1 MQPKPAPAQ
10 PNGTRYSKRL
20 RGITSG
26 YDLDAWPL
34 TLPIESNE
42 TLSSWWARIASRF
55 GISAAALFREIGF
68 RMGSYTPWR
77 VEERLARSS
86 SPLSVRTGVSNAARA
101 QAHTAQARMS
111 DFLTS
116 VTTRYH
122 APTISSK
129 SSHGIPFCP
138 LCLAETGV
146 WSGLWR
152 SPFVTVCSHH
162 QVMLVDAC
170 PQCGENPFSGTSWA
184 MHERENTRCTEY
196 FPKGTSARKRRKPC
210 RADLTRAHARTA
222 PASLLAATELLF
234 EDEDVADQE
243 WVLAGLPATRAEA
256 RDGLVL
262 LTLDALTAKGRVSKT
277 VYEEATA
284 LEQAHEV
291 LTCPDL
297 ASAGALADRY
307 GLLDARGPLAAIAP
321 AQALRDHPLH
331 PILHAIRLHSLRD
344 HLPPGTQLAFRI
356 GSDWPRTPNE
366 LRHRHTPRPTYCKT
380 WRLPPAPYSAIPQ
393 LFWESGIPEIDPITS
408 ERTRFAL
415 SIAITCVG
423 RNITTASAAE
433 QLGAPKLQAARVTNE
448 WAKLSDQYGWPSLR
462 QAIVSIATQLAQTPG
477 AIDYQRRRDEL
488 DTIDDLDTRFPE
500 AAWTDSERLWIWATY
515 TQSSARF
522 TPEAWNKLRFPSI
535 VPEPPTDTEYRDP
548 DIRELLSSTRSGLE
562 KPPWSEWERLCGEHA
577 WSDDCQRADGLTEEM
592 GREAQLV
599 LAPANKGDPALSL
612 RCANFWKYNQHSGDN
627 ADFYLLSHLHPW
639 H

>member
-10 PNGTRYSKRL
+10 PEGPRASKRL

-34 TLPIESNE
+34 TVPIEHNE
-42 TLSSWWARIASRF
+42 TLSSWWARIAARF
-55 GISAAALFREIGF
+55 GISATALFREVGF

-116 VTTRYH
+116 VTTRHH

-138 LCLAETGV
+138 LCLAEKGT

-152 SPFVTVCSHH
+152 SPLITVCSHH

-170 PQCGENPFSGTSWA
+170 PQCGGNPFSGTSWA

-196 FPKGTSARKRRKPC
+196 LPKGTSARKRRKPC
-210 RADLTRAHARTA
+210 RADLARAHARTA
-222 PASLLAATELLF
+222 PESLLAATELLL
-234 EDEDVADQE
+234 EDENVADQE
-243 WVLAGLPATRAEA
+243 CVLAGLPATRAEA

-262 LTLDALTAKGRVSKT
+262 LTLDALIAKGRVSKT
-277 VYEEATA
+277 VDEVATA

-297 ASAGALADRY
+297 ASAGALADEY
-307 GLLDARGPLAAIAP
+307 GLLDAGGPFAAIGP

-331 PILHAIRLHSLRD
+331 PVLHAIRLHSLRD

-356 GSDWPRTPNE
+356 GSDWPRTPNG
-366 LRHRHTPRPTYCKT
+366 LRHHHTPTPTSYEN
-380 WRLPPAPYSAIPQ
+380 WGLPPAPFSAIPQ
-393 LFWESGIPEIDPITS
+393 LFWESGLPGFDSVVS
-408 ERTRFAL
+408 ERSRFAL
-415 SIAITCVG
+415 SIAIASVG

-433 QLGAPKLQAARVTNE
+433 QLGAPKVQAARVTND
-448 WAKLSDQYGWPSLR
+448 WAKLSDQRGWPSLR
-462 QAIVSIATQLAQTPG
+462 QAIVSVATQLSEAPG
-477 AIDYQRRRDEL
+477 AINYQRRREEL
-488 DTIDDLDTRFPE
+488 GTIDDLDARFPE
-500 AAWTDSERLWIWATY
+500 AAWTDAQRLWIWAAY
-515 TQSSARF
+515 TQSSTRF
-522 TPEAWNKLRFPSI
+522 APETWGNLRFPTI
-535 VPEPPTDTEYRDP
+535 VPERPTGTEYKEEET
-548 DIRELLSSTRSGLE
+548 RELLSSTRLGLE
-562 KPPWSEWERLCGEHA
+562 KPPWSEWERLCPVHA
-577 WSDDCQRADGLTEEM
+577 WSDDCQRPDALSEKS

-599 LAPANKGDPALSL
+599 LAPGNSGDPADRKSVV
-612 RCANFWKYNQHSGDN
+612 
-627 ADFYLLSHLHPW
+627 
-639 H
+639 